1 MSMTHELNLLFLT
14 AANWHKAGKK
24 TVLATVVKLEGSSYR
39 RPGVRMLL
47 NEAGEA
53 VGAVSGGCVEKEIL
67 HQAQSVFRT
76 GKAKIMTY
84 DGRYRIGCDGLLHI
98 MIEPFVLSDKLLK
111 AFEGS
116 YKGRNPIKAETYYYP
131 EPGEYEG
138 IGTRLILDGVTL
150 SLNQAFEADPS
161 KDQACFFQ
169 VYPPVFQ
176 LYIFGAEHD
185 AVKLCKAASQL
196 GWEVTI
202 VASPDEAKTIDYFP
216 GASRLISP
224 EFDKIDTSLLDEQ
237 TAVVLMS
244 HSLNKDIQYLIALKE
259 IKPAYF
265 GLLGPGHRRERIISE
280 FLNYCPDVS
289 PEFLDFLHG
298 PAGIN
303 IGAESASE
311 IAVSILA
318 EILSIVR
325 KQTPMALREKT
336 GSIHG

>member
-1 MSMTHELNLLFLT
+1 MSMPQELRLILKT
-14 AANWHKAGKK
+14 AADWQKAGKK

-67 HQAQSVFRT
+67 HQAQSVFRS
-76 GKAKIMTY
+76 GKAKIITY
-84 DGRYRIGCDGLLHI
+84 DGRYRVGCDGLLYI
-98 MIEPFVLSDKLLK
+98 LLESFEISEKLLK
-111 AFEGS
+111 AFEGN
-116 YKGRNPIKAETYYYP
+116 YKERKPIKAETYYYP

-138 IGTRLILDGVTL
+138 IGSRLVLDVETFPV
-150 SLNQAFEADPS
+150 NPAFQADPS
-161 KDQACFFQ
+161 EDQACFSQ

-185 AVKLCKAASQL
+185 AVQLCKAASQL

-202 VASPDEAKTIDYFP
+202 VASPDEAKSIDYFP
-216 GASRLISP
+216 GALRLISP
-224 EFDKIDTSLLDEQ
+224 AFDRIDTSVLDRQ
-237 TAVVLMS
+237 TAVVVMS
-244 HSLNKDIQYLIALKE
+244 HSLNKDVRYLIALKE
-259 IKPAYF
+259 VKPAYF
-265 GLLGPGHRRERIISE
+265 GLLGPVHRRERILSE
-280 FLNYCPDVS
+280 FLNYCPDTS
-289 PEFLDFLHG
+289 PGFLDQLHG

-318 EILSIVR
+318 EILSVIR